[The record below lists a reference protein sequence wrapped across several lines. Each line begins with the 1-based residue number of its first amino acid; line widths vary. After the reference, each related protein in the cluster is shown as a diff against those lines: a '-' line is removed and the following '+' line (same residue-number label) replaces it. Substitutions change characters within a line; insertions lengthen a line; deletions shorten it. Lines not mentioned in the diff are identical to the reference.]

1 MTSMDR
7 RLPHELPEVVTI
19 RGVKYRLPQ
28 WMEPGQSFFV
38 PCLDARSMGSVM
50 AMRYSRLGWKLTWAE
65 RIEQGLLGI
74 RVWREV

>member
-1 MTSMDR
+1 MTSTNQ
-7 RLPHELPEVVTI
+7 RLPHQLPEIAVI

-38 PCLDARSMGSVM
+38 PCLDARSMGFVM
-50 AMRYSRLGWKLTWAE
+50 ATRYSRLGWKTAWAE
-65 RIEQGLLGI
+65 RIEQGMLGV